1 MPDIGWWP
9 DGTPNANTPL
19 WSRHKLEIPAIASN
33 GCRPVQLFWANSLS
47 ELTSL
52 SKGLAFPMGHSAIE
66 HGFSGEDLDEFLD
79 ILRQL
84 IREPAVV
91 GSEDSFFRV
100 VRRELEEVSV
110 DVRYYKGCLVAQGK
124 APDSLI
130 LSAHMDRHGLVCTGP
145 NEFQYAAFITTNQG
159 ELTGDSVSEQMMGTI
174 QHRFYGQRVQAHLP
188 YVGTY
193 QGQGTITNS
202 YVCPERR
209 NLIFEV
215 DGLAFLQPGTPVSFL
230 DRLHISGGYISA
242 QLDNVLSIAVI
253 VYLFRRGFQGTALF
267 TAEEEAGKSWRYA
280 LAWFQR
286 NHKATQRLLVLDT
299 SPYPTTEAA
308 EEQQLVLR
316 RKDANGL
323 FAPDITSELER
334 KCDEL
339 GITYSHK
346 DAYVEA
352 LNRDR
357 AKPLS
362 LGRTELGRLVVATGG
377 QINGTTLQIPTTG
390 YHTTSETASLSSVIA
405 ALRLLMSYI
414 Q

>member
-1 MPDIGWWP
+1 MM
-9 DGTPNANTPL
+9 A
-19 WSRHKLEIPAIASN
+19 
-33 GCRPVQLFWANSLS
+33 
-47 ELTSL
+47 
-52 SKGLAFPMGHSAIE
+52 KGLTNGTRFPAEMN
-66 HGFSGEDLDEFLD
+66 GFTSMELDEFLD

-91 GSEDSFFRV
+91 GAEDSFFRV
-100 VRRELEEVSV
+100 VRRELEECSI
-110 DVRYYKGCLVAQGK
+110 DLHYYKGVLVARGRE
-124 APDSLI
+124 PDSLL

-145 NEFQYAAFITTNQG
+145 NEFQYAAFITTNHG

-174 QHRFYGQRVQAHLP
+174 QHRFYGQRVQAHMP

-193 QGQGTITNS
+193 LGQGTITHS

-209 NLIFEV
+209 NLIFEL

-230 DRLHISGGYISA
+230 DRLQISSGYISA
-242 QLDNVLSIAVI
+242 QLDNVLSIALI

-267 TAEEEAGKSWRYA
+267 TAEEEAGRSWRYA

-286 NHKATQRLLVLDT
+286 QQKTTQRLIVLDT

-308 EEQQLVLR
+308 EKQQLVLR

-323 FAPDITSELER
+323 FATGITTELEQR
-334 KCDEL
+334 CNDL

-346 DAYVEA
+346 DTYVEA
-352 LNRDR
+352 LNVDR
-357 AKPLS
+357 SKPLS
-362 LGRTELGRLVVATGG
+362 LGRTELGRLVVATNGL
-377 QINGTTLQIPTTG
+377 INGTTLQIPTTG

-414 Q
+414 H